1 MKKKKVSEAA
11 AQKPSGIKKYMPL
24 IKFFGIFIG
33 VIVFYYVALIGFGE
47 SIFTSYINLTAKL
60 SGILINVFG
69 GNVTV
74 DGIRI
79 ISDNFVIFLS
89 FGCEGSEAIMI
100 FIAGVAA
107 FPATIKQKLIGFFGG
122 GLFLYFMN
130 LFRIVLLYF
139 IGKTNVG
146 VFDSFHNEI
155 LPVLFII
162 FSLVVW
168 AIWIKWTS
176 KGIKKNENA

>member
-1 MKKKKVSEAA
+1 MKKKEKKEITE
-11 AQKPSGIKKYMPL
+11 KPKSGLKRYLPL

-33 VIVFYYVALIGFGE
+33 VIVFYYVVLIGFGE
-47 SIFTSYINLTAKL
+47 SIFTNYITATTQLAGMIINL
-60 SGILINVFG
+60 FG

-74 DGIRI
+74 EGIRI
-79 ISDNFVIFLS
+79 ISESFVIFLS

-107 FPATIKQKLIGFFGG
+107 FPASVKQKLIGFFAG

-146 VFDSFHNEI
+146 AFDSFHNEI

-162 FSLVVW
+162 FSLIVW

-176 KGIKKNENA
+176 KGMKKNEAV